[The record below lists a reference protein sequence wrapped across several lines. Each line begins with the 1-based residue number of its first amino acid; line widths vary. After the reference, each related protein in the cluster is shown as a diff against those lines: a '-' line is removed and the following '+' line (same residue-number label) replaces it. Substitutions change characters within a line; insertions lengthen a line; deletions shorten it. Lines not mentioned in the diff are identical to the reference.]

1 MLNSS
6 FDQGFETS
14 VTASADIG
22 IVSAEASVGASVSGG
37 LESETEHEI
46 A

>member
-14 VTASADIG
+14 VTASGNIG
-22 IVSAEASVGASVSGG
+22 IASAEVSVGASISGG
-37 LESETEHEI
+37 YESETEHEI